1 MGEVTPALTSAMS
14 WEEPLRRTVVA
25 FSARTGPF
33 LLTGH
38 VICFSRLG
46 VTSRI
51 TFWNANYRPE
61 FGIRLN
67 ASPFN
72 PAEVTHIR
80 ELFQHWVAEQGHA
93 GQVAWD
99 QPEGQPYCIYA
110 LELLSRLTGDSDT
123 PLWSFHWI

>member
-1 MGEVTPALTSAMS
+1 MGEVTSALTSAMS

-25 FSARTGPF
+25 FSASRTGPF

-61 FGIRLN
+61 FGIWLN

-93 GQVAWD
+93 GWAGSVGPAGGTAILHLCFGIA
-99 QPEGQPYCIYA
+99 QPSHG
-110 LELLSRLTGDSDT
+110 
-123 PLWSFHWI
+123 